1 MTFIQLNLLDTFFL
15 TYEVITMQ
23 RFMCKS
29 KLHRVCVTDANLN
42 YDGSITI
49 DPVLMEAA
57 DLMVYE
63 KVQVLNINNGTR
75 AETYVIEGERNS
87 GQICIN
93 GALARWA
100 QTGDLII
107 IISYALVDDKE
118 SAQFKPKIVLVDEK
132 NNIRKV
138 L

>member
-1 MTFIQLNLLDTFFL
+1 
-15 TYEVITMQ
+15 MQ

-29 KLHRVCVTDANLN
+29 KLHRVRVTDSNMK
-42 YDGSITI
+42 YEGSITI
-49 DPVLMEAA
+49 DPDLMEAA

-100 QTGDLII
+100 QKDDLLI
-107 IISYALVDDKE
+107 IISYALVEEKDLVRFE
-118 SAQFKPKIVLVDEK
+118 PKIILVNEK
-132 NNIRKV
+132 NKIRKV
-138 L
+138 I

>member
-1 MTFIQLNLLDTFFL
+1 
-15 TYEVITMQ
+15 MQ
-23 RFMCKS
+23 RLMCKS
-29 KLHRVCVTDANLN
+29 KLHRVRVTDSDLN
-42 YDGSITI
+42 YEGSITI

-57 DLMVYE
+57 DLLVYE

-100 QTGDLII
+100 QKGDLII
-107 IISYALVDDKE
+107 IISYAIEAK
-118 SAQFKPKIVLVDEK
+118 
-132 NNIRKV
+132 
-138 L
+138 